1 MRRSGH
7 EGPYF
12 KVLNCDSEYALSLL
26 VRGRKCD
33 CVIFISERHCDRCR
47 DVIAATRSAWMERPS
62 GSTPF
67 ARIVSLTTMVASAPA
82 IPRCAQSIERIA
94 HRRNGDIM
102 MLIDKVNAN
111 FHPLDSLSSRLIAS
125 KMSAIFFIRRE
136 ISPRAQA
143 SSEGTYSDAQGVAYN
158 DGNGYLSVVYFLA
171 QALDELAGAIDS
183 SLPIVTGTRLQ
194 SHPL

>member
-1 MRRSGH
+1 MRLRDIHFGKTLRQMPRRHRRYSIGVDG
-7 EGPYF
+7 ETIG
-12 KVLNCDSEYALSLL
+12 VNTVCENCFPDN
-26 VRGRKCD
+26 
-33 CVIFISERHCDRCR
+33 H
-47 DVIAATRSAWMERPS
+47 
-62 GSTPF
+62 
-67 ARIVSLTTMVASAPA
+67 VASAPA

-143 SSEGTYSDAQGVAYN
+143 SSEGTYSGAQGVAYN